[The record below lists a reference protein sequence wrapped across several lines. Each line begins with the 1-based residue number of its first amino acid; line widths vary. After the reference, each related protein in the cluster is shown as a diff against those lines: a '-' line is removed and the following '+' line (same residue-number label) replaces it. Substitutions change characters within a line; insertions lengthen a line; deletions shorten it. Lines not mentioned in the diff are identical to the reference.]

1 MNRIISD
8 IDSLEKD
15 ILKAKAQKQPYKDAG
30 LYRAL
35 SLIHRVR
42 NTNDAH
48 KRLYKD
54 RLEHI
59 LSLLGSL
66 ER

>member
-1 MNRIISD
+1 MSD
-8 IDSLEKD
+8 IDILEKD
-15 ILKAKAQKQPYKDAG
+15 ILTAKAQKQPYKDTG

-35 SLIHRVR
+35 SLIYRVR
-42 NTNDAH
+42 NISDSH

-59 LSLLGSL
+59 LALLGSL